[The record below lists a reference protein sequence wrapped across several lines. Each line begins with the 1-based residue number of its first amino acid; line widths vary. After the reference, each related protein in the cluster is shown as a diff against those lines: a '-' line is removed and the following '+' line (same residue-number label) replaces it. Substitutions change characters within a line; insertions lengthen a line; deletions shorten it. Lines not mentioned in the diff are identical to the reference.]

1 MCTKSKVPAHNVK
14 QADKHASLALARS
27 VAASLNHWL
36 NGQYASGRGQHKVAL
51 PKILGGFVANSSAVV
66 E

>member
-1 MCTKSKVPAHNVK
+1 MK